1 MFWII
6 FNSLGPMPSRPVAF
20 EESRFCIKEETCCV
34 VIGGFLKDMFSGILL
49 LIKFINLVT
58 SDVGV
63 ALLSSFSR
71 VDTEV
76 II

>member
-6 FNSLGPMPSRPVAF
+6 FYSLGPMSSKPVAF

-34 VIGGFLKDMFSGILL
+34 VIGGILKYMFSGILL
-49 LIKFINLVT
+49 LIKFINLVK
-58 SDVGV
+58 SDGRV

-76 II
+76 K